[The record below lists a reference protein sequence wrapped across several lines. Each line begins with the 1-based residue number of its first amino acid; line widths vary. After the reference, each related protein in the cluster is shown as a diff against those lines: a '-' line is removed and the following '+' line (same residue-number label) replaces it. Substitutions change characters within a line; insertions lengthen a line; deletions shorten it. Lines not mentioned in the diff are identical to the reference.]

1 MINQYCKIT
10 VVDDVSL
17 LHIRSCKFKQADR
30 CLCKLETAGP
40 VRKLSRRVALKQR
53 MKVRHASLLSRNLM
67 KYASLMKQHKTNYI
81 IMPLSLLSLF
91 NNYFRIIDGD
101 RKSNLI
107 SYLYKNI
114 LDAFIVRQHNLNLYL
129 TFCKAVMHSFI

>member
-1 MINQYCKIT
+1 MINWYCKIT
-10 VVDDVSL
+10 VVDDLRL
-17 LHIRSCKFKQADR
+17 LHIRSCKFRQADR

-40 VRKLSRRVALKQR
+40 VRKLSRRGVLKR

-81 IMPLSLLSLF
+81 ITPLSLSSLS
-91 NNYFRIIDGD
+91 NNCFRIIDGD
-101 RKSNLI
+101 RKSIFI
-107 SYLYKNI
+107 SHLHKNI
-114 LDAFIVRQHNLNLYL
+114 LNTFIVRQHNLNLYL